1 MEEAVA
7 VVQADE
13 VAAEERVAV
22 SVAASDEEEV
32 AAVAIVVERTVDVV
46 VVDATTTK
54 RRRSTTRPTSPASR
68 TNRAAAARASTRLR
82 PYVALDALLS
92 DVIHRLVLLNVF
104 VRLASLVFASCCLG
118 GANPL
123 LL

>member
-1 MEEAVA
+1 M
-7 VVQADE
+7 VQADE

-22 SVAASDEEEV
+22 SVAESDEEV

-54 RRRSTTRPTSPASR
+54 RRKSTTRPTSPASR
-68 TNRAAAARASTRLR
+68 TNRAAAAARASTRLR

>member
-1 MEEAVA
+1 M
-7 VVQADE
+7 VQADE

-22 SVAASDEEEV
+22 SVAASDEEV

-68 TNRAAAARASTRLR
+68 TNCAAAARASTRLR

>member
-1 MEEAVA
+1 M
-7 VVQADE
+7 VQADE

-22 SVAASDEEEV
+22 SVAESDEEV